1 MDPQIVAYL
10 NRISRSIGVT
20 LLWMVSNTTF
30 GIMKGYAYIENTW
43 KLGNVLYYIFLVSSF
58 LLFMFI
64 LYKIWKTP
72 VGFKA
77 Q

>member
-1 MDPQIVAYL
+1 MDPQIIAYL

-20 LLWMVSNTTF
+20 LLWMVSNSTF
-30 GIMKGYAYIENTW
+30 GIMKGYAFIENTW
-43 KLGNVLYYIFLVSSF
+43 QLGNVLFYIFLAISF
-58 LLFMFI
+58 FSLIFI

-72 VGFKA
+72 VGFKT